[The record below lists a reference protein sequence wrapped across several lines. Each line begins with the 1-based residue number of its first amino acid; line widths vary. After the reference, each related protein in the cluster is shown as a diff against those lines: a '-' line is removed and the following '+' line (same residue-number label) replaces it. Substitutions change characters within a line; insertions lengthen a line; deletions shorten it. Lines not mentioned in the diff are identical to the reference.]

1 MIPLLLPVVPA
12 GLTWLTAVYT
22 SRSYLRARQDL
33 RVAAYWHSTVLLAAA
48 LTVVVPAVY
57 LAIDRTLGL
66 PNAARWIGNSL
77 ILIAAYRQDALYTS
91 LLGGSPHAWRRHR
104 QLLVYLVLTL
114 GLMAWML
121 SLAHLRVS
129 TASFD
134 MRGVSPPL
142 IAYRLLYLAF
152 FALVLVRMI
161 RSCVQYGRA
170 TNDATVRLSA
180 ALDIVGAA
188 WAIVYLVAT
197 LLEVVLPASAS
208 VATRL
213 NTTIQVSILF
223 AVVFLLAGTTIPSW
237 GPRVGVPALM
247 RQRRMLVAYW
257 RLRSLWRTLV
267 AEAPAVIL
275 PVPVRWQSALF
286 EPETLDLLLYR
297 RVIEI
302 LDAWRQLDGIRE
314 MHEAVTASSKQ
325 ARRLDAPGP
334 AHAHDKPAH
343 RGRGASATDAET
355 SGENIERH
363 ARTDAHHLVET
374 LQYLRRHPGRH
385 EANQPL
391 ERGMMTAYRPTT
403 YVEQLRYLER
413 VARYVRAERRR
424 QAVQQR

>member
-1 MIPLLLPVVPA
+1 
-12 GLTWLTAVYT
+12 
-22 SRSYLRARQDL
+22 
-33 RVAAYWHSTVLLAAA
+33 
-48 LTVVVPAVY
+48 
-57 LAIDRTLGL
+57 
-66 PNAARWIGNSL
+66 
-77 ILIAAYRQDALYTS
+77 
-91 LLGGSPHAWRRHR
+91 
-104 QLLVYLVLTL
+104 
-114 GLMAWML
+114 
-121 SLAHLRVS
+121 
-129 TASFD
+129 
-134 MRGVSPPL
+134 
-142 IAYRLLYLAF
+142 
-152 FALVLVRMI
+152 MI

-170 TNDATVRLSA
+170 TNDATVKLSA

-213 NTTIQVSILF
+213 NTSIQVSILF

-237 GPRVGVPALM
+237 GPRVGVPALI
-247 RQRRMLVAYW
+247 RQVRMLVAYR
-257 RLRSLWRTLV
+257 RLRTLWRTLV

-334 AHAHDKPAH
+334 AHAHDKPAR
-343 RGRGASATDAET
+343 RGCSASATDAET
-355 SGENIERH
+355 SGENLEH
-363 ARTDAHHLVET
+363 YARTDAHHLAET
-374 LQYLRRHPGRH
+374 LQYLRRHPGRQ
-385 EANQPL
+385 EADQPL
-391 ERGMMTAYRPTT
+391 ERGMITAYRPTS